1 MSYWAFS
8 WGWGAQKIVLDYF
21 EWLRRLSS
29 LHSHLFTLI
38 SSLSSVP
45 PRQTIR
51 PAGVFVSSTN
61 HRGSKCKRQAC
72 GMPLSPPAVKQ
83 SARRAICFTSQLRA
97 GRQALPASLLGS
109 APPRE
114 SSEHGPPLSGCLPSV
129 AGTPRLQ
136 RLPRW
141 RPARRGWSFISSL
154 ILTAP

>member
-1 MSYWAFS
+1 MASA
-8 WGWGAQKIVLDYF
+8 A
-21 EWLRRLSS
+21 
-29 LHSHLFTLI
+29 LI
-38 SSLSSVP
+38 SSLSPLHSHLITLIGPSSPNNP
-45 PRQTIR
+45 PGGR
-51 PAGVFVSSTN
+51 FVSSTN